1 MCHSINDSRIICTS
15 GGFQG
20 NNISEAVLAAVVVMI
35 DDASVSGNVSRG
47 VGFTFG
53 EDPIFMSVSPQR
65 VIPS

>member
-15 GGFQG
+15 GGFKG
-20 NNISEAVLAAVVVMI
+20 NNISEAVSAAVVVVI
-35 DDASVSGNVSRG
+35 DDANVSREG

-53 EDPIFMSVSPQR
+53 EDPVFMSVSPQR